1 MEGKMPGIECQVCRN
16 RFKVSEVIKAK
27 LVEEPLAQL
36 IREKNPK
43 WSPRG
48 FICLA
53 DLNLFRT
60 RYVTEVLK
68 SASQEVL
75 DLEQGVAKS
84 LEEEEV
90 LSRNIN
96 DEFESSFTY
105 GQRLADRIAAFGG
118 SWTFISIFLVVLVVW
133 MGINTWILLKK
144 PFDPYPYILLNLVL
158 SCLAAIQA
166 PVILMSQ
173 NRQEA
178 RDRIHAEH
186 DYEVNLKAEIE
197 IRKLHEK
204 MDHLLLHQWQRLMD
218 IQQLQVNLMEEISQ
232 ISLKKGKNQGRLSEI
247 EWPRAL
253 SRQPLVRFLACK
265 DKVIVLKETKGRL

>member
-1 MEGKMPGIECQVCRN
+1 MAAQETGIECQVCRN

-36 IREKNPK
+36 IREKYPK
-43 WSPRG
+43 WTDKG

-53 DLNLFRT
+53 DLNLFRS

-68 SASQEVL
+68 SASQEVF
-75 DLEQGVAKS
+75 DLEEGMAKS

-96 DEFESSFTY
+96 QEFEDSLTF
-105 GQRLADRIAAFGG
+105 GQRMADRLADFGG
-118 SWTFISIFLVVLVVW
+118 SWTFISIFMIVLVVW
-133 MGINTWILLKK
+133 MGINTWILLTK

-178 RDRIHAEH
+178 RDRLHSEH
-186 DYEVNLKAEIE
+186 DYEINMKAEIE

-204 MDHLLLHQWQRLMD
+204 MDHLLMHQWQRLME
-218 IQQLQVNLMEEISQ
+218 IQQLQVDLMEEISQ
-232 ISLKKGKNQGRLSEI
+232 ISLKGGEK
-247 EWPRAL
+247 
-253 SRQPLVRFLACK
+253 
-265 DKVIVLKETKGRL
+265 

>member
-1 MEGKMPGIECQVCRN
+1 M
-16 RFKVSEVIKAK
+16 
-27 LVEEPLAQL
+27 
-36 IREKNPK
+36 
-43 WSPRG
+43 
-48 FICLA
+48 
-53 DLNLFRT
+53 T
-60 RYVTEVLK
+60 
-68 SASQEVL
+68 
-75 DLEQGVAKS
+75 KS
-84 LEEEEV
+84 LEEEEL

-96 DEFESSFTY
+96 QEFENSFTL

-118 SWTFISIFLVVLVVW
+118 SWTFISIFMVVLVVW
-133 MGINTWILLKK
+133 MGINTWILLTK

-186 DYEVNLKAEIE
+186 DYEINMKAEIE

-204 MDHLLLHQWQRLMD
+204 MDHLLMHQWQRLME

-232 ISLKKGKNQGRLSEI
+232 ISMKKEAS
-247 EWPRAL
+247 
-253 SRQPLVRFLACK
+253 
-265 DKVIVLKETKGRL
+265 

>member
-1 MEGKMPGIECQVCRN
+1 MEGSTPGIRCQVCRN
-16 RFKVSEVIKAK
+16 HFKVSEVVKAK
-27 LVEEPLAQL
+27 LIEDPLVKL
-36 IREKNPK
+36 IKEKHPK
-43 WSPRG
+43 WSPQG
-48 FICLA
+48 YICLA

-60 RYVTEVLK
+60 SYVTEVLK
-68 SASQEVL
+68 GAAQEVY
-75 DLEQGVAKS
+75 DLEEGVAKS
-84 LEEEEV
+84 LEEEQV
-90 LSRNIN
+90 LSRNFN
-96 DEFESSFTY
+96 QEFEDNFTL

-118 SWTFISIFLVVLVVW
+118 SWTFISICMVVLVIW
-133 MGINTWILLKK
+133 MGINTWILLEK

-204 MDHLLLHQWQRLMD
+204 LDHLLLHQWQRLMD

-232 ISLKKGKNQGRLSEI
+232 ISLKNGKI
-247 EWPRAL
+247 EV
-253 SRQPLVRFLACK
+253 S
-265 DKVIVLKETKGRL
+265 